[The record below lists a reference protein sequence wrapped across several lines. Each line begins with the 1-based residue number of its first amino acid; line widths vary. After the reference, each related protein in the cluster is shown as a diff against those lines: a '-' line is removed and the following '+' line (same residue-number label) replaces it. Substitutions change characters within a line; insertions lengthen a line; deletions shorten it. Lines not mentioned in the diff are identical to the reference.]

1 MTNIEVQMYY
11 QNEIRSNGV
20 YSRDN
25 LSKNIKDGA
34 YVTNIDDYG
43 DVGTHWVA
51 LYSLNNNIIY
61 FVRSEIEHIITE
73 IKKCIGNKN
82 IKDKHI

>member
-1 MTNIEVQMYY
+1 MYY
-11 QNEIRSNGV
+11 QNKTRSNGV
-20 YSRDN
+20 CSRDN

-34 YVTNIDDYG
+34 YVINIDDYG

-51 LYSLNNNIIY
+51 LYPLNNNIIY
-61 FVRSEIEHIITE
+61 YLILILFVRSGIEHIITE